1 MKVFVAARRGG
12 WGAAAALVWS
22 IVSGAAAGQAPVAPE
37 GTAPLAP
44 PTVLLEPGTPVEP
57 ATGPE
62 SGTALST
69 LLGEEPAPPP
79 APPAGGAAATGRD
92 LRLYDR
98 LHCDDNYGV
107 KSLFDSLHQPGAK
120 GKAWYEKYSIRGYA
134 QPRFG
139 RTLYQTSDSA
149 APNLVGDRSIN
160 GNAEDFFVRRARFI
174 LFGDVSDYLSLY
186 TQYDFAVTLPG
197 VSTSAFFS
205 QLRDFYGDVYLNK
218 DRVNRFRIGLSK
230 VPYGFENM
238 QSSQNRVPL
247 DRTDAINS
255 GVSFNERD
263 LGVFYYWTPTDKQKL
278 LKDLVDGGLKGSG
291 NYGIFALGV
300 YNGQGLAV
308 LEQNLQPHVVARF
321 TWPFQLPSGQ
331 VVEAS
336 VQGYTGMFVVPGSD
350 IRIRGEGDSAT
361 PDGTGG
367 NRGYRDQRIA
377 GTFVWYPQP
386 FGFQSE
392 WNVGRGPGLSEAQDR
407 VETRSLQGGYAMV
420 MYKWDTG
427 RVGNV
432 IPYTRYQYYKGGYKV
447 LPNAPYGTHKQWDIG
462 TEWHFRKEM
471 ELTLEYS
478 IVDGLN
484 VNAIDR
490 DGALSYRNFRG
501 GVLRTQFQIN
511 Y

>member
-1 MKVFVAARRGG
+1 MNVFAAVRRGG
-12 WGAAAALVWS
+12 WGAAAVLAWVITAGS
-22 IVSGAAAGQAPVAPE
+22 VAAQAPAVPDAEGAPVAPVP
-37 GTAPLAP
+37 AAP
-44 PTVLLEPGTPVEP
+44 PTVEAE
-57 ATGPE
+57 AD

-69 LLGEEPAPPP
+69 LLGEEA
-79 APPAGGAAATGRD
+79 APPAAPGPGAPAAGPPGRD
-92 LRLYDR
+92 ARLYDR

-107 KSLFDSLHQPGAK
+107 KSLFDTIHKPGAK
-120 GKAWYEKYSIRGYA
+120 GKSWYEKYSIRGYV

-139 RTLYQTSDSA
+139 RTLYQSEDSA
-149 APNLVGDRSIN
+149 SPNLPADRSIN
-160 GNAEDFFVRRARFI
+160 GNAEDFFIRRARMI
-174 LFGDVSDYLSLY
+174 LSGDVSDYLSLY
-186 TQYDFAVTLPG
+186 IQYDFAVTLPG
-197 VSTSAFFS
+197 LTTTFFT
-205 QLRDFYGDVYLNK
+205 QLRDFYGDVYLDK
-218 DRVNRFRIGLSK
+218 DRVNRFRVGLSK

-247 DRTDAINS
+247 DRTDAINT
-255 GVSFNERD
+255 GVSLNERD
-263 LGVFYYWTPTDKQKL
+263 LGVFYYWTPKDKQKL

-300 YNGQGLAV
+300 YNGQGLAT
-308 LEQNLQPHVVARF
+308 LEQNLQPHVVARL
-321 TWPFQLPSGQ
+321 TWPHQFDNGQ

-392 WNVGRGPGLSEAQDR
+392 WNVGRGPGLNDTQDR

-427 RVGNV
+427 RYGNV

-447 LPNAPYGTHKQWDIG
+447 LPNAPYGTHQEWDIG

-478 IVDGLN
+478 IVDGVN
-484 VNAIDR
+484 VSAIDR

-501 GVLRTQFQIN
+501 GVLRAQFQIN